1 VQRQGDAIPYAWMA
15 SQREQVKQLEEQLK
29 DHEKRHD
36 SFRNDDSD
44 ENYGDEEENAI
55 GEVAALPE
63 RRPSRI
69 QKQRTKPNIDFKSHL
84 TDHK

>member
-1 VQRQGDAIPYAWMA
+1 MA
-15 SQREQVKQLEEQLK
+15 SQREQVQQLEGQLK
-29 DHEKRHD
+29 DHEKRND
-36 SFRNDDSD
+36 SFRNDDSEED
-44 ENYGDEEENAI
+44 YGDEEDNEI

-69 QKQRTKPNIDFKSHL
+69 QKQRTKPNIDFQSHL